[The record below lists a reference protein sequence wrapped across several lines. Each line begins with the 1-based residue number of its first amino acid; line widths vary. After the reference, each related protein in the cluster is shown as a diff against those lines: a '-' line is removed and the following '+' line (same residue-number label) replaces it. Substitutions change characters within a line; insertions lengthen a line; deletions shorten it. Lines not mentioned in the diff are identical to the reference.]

1 MLHTIVTGTTSGDDD
16 HVIGPRLENV
26 DSETVRC
33 VIQILQLLVS
43 GQELSSHFNLF
54 AGKTFQVVLPQ
65 EEKALGW

>member
-1 MLHTIVTGTTSGDDD
+1 
-16 HVIGPRLENV
+16 VIGPRLENV